1 MAKIA
6 TIMFSMLLAGC
17 GKCPQDCTPAAI
29 SKCDNHAAVFKHQ
42 LAEKLSA
49 WQPQIAI
56 YEENRGFFQPS
67 FDSIMDDVV
76 ERNQSAWNANHISAY
91 ENLAENDLNLI
102 CKFATEDTFGHD
114 ELTNLASILQ
124 NVVNQQKVANENL
137 LSQASS
143 EAIAKIKETN

>member
-1 MAKIA
+1 MVKIM
-6 TIMFSMLLAGC
+6 TILFLFVLAGC
-17 GKCPQDCTPAAI
+17 GKCPQECTPEAI
-29 SKCDNHAAVFKHQ
+29 SKCENQASIFKNQ
-42 LAEKLSA
+42 LTEKLSV
-49 WQPQIAI
+49 WQPQIAT
-56 YEENRGFFQPS
+56 YDASRGFYQPS
-67 FDSIMDDVV
+67 FDSIVDDVV